1 MLLLSSLLLLLLLG
15 APLGCAEDA
24 AAALTLE
31 RILEWQGECP
41 RGRRD
46 QLSTSGTGVAKGEEK
61 GRSWGRARAARAIGF
76 RRWPRL
82 CSPEKA
88 LWRGQ
93 SYTRTGLAPLSP
105 SPAPPRSRRHP
116 PVFSCGH
123 ERRGLGLQATG
134 LNSGRAQAWRSRLGN
149 VSKCKPPIV
158 VYLGGPSL
166 GYMMAKSCSILSPRK
181 ARALG
186 LGHHLWSGP
195 KRASPLRLFPER
207 TLNLLY

>member
-1 MLLLSSLLLLLLLG
+1 MRSGLSFRLQRLRAGRSGCGAGPGERDTGRPAAQWLAMLLLSSLLLLLLLG

-24 AAALTLE
+24 AAALSLE

-46 QLSTSGTGVAKGEEK
+46 QISTSGTGVAKGEEK

-76 RRWPRL
+76 RWWPRL

-88 LWRGQ
+88 LWMGQ
-93 SYTRTGLAPLSP
+93 SCTRTGLAPFSP
-105 SPAPPRSRRHP
+105 SPAPPRSRRYP

-134 LNSGRAQAWRSRLGN
+134 LNSGRAQA
-149 VSKCKPPIV
+149 
-158 VYLGGPSL
+158 
-166 GYMMAKSCSILSPRK
+166 
-181 ARALG
+181 
-186 LGHHLWSGP
+186 
-195 KRASPLRLFPER
+195 
-207 TLNLLY
+207 